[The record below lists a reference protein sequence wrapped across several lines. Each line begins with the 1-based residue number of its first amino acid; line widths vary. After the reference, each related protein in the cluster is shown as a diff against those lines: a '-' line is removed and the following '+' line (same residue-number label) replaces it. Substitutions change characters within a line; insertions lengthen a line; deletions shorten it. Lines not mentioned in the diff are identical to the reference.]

1 MFSIEI
7 NGGFEIRFK
16 NFRNNISNSISKL
29 RGNKGRL
36 FLMLLILLD
45 FLASLILIFVDIIWS
60 FILLLPLLVLLS
72 YVIYS
77 KRPHLIDIKPPSGY
91 KIYNQSKAYARIS
104 PNAKTSEGNIKLHKI
119 LSQARPYP
127 KNSLE
132 GSNAI
137 VWVDL
142 AAAAEKLGRVPE
154 SYTYYIEALRNGVP
168 NPTNLQIRE
177 KLGIPDVSNKAKYP
191 HQRSPDQKGLET
203 TNIPKICPD
212 CTTTMIEEENNLICP
227 FCGKRFLM

>member
-7 NGGFEIRFK
+7 NGGFEISFK

-36 FLMLLILLD
+36 SLMLLITSF
-45 FLASLILIFVDIIWS
+45 FLASIIMIFVEIIWS

-72 YVIYS
+72 YVVYS
-77 KRPHLIDIKPPSGY
+77 KRPHLKDIKPPSGY
-91 KIYNQSKAYARIS
+91 KVYNQSKAYARIS
-104 PNAKTSEGNIKLHKI
+104 PNAKSSKGNTKLHKI
-119 LSQARPYP
+119 LSQAKPYP
-127 KNSLE
+127 KNSSE

-142 AAAAEKLGRVPE
+142 ASEAEKLGRVPE

-168 NPTNLQIRE
+168 NPINSQIRE
-177 KLGIPDVSNKAKYP
+177 KLGIPEVSNKAKYP

-203 TNIPKICPD
+203 ANIPKICPD
-212 CTTTMIEEENNLICP
+212 CTTTMIEEENNQICP